1 LYVAEGI
8 LQSTPQSNGLMPRLD
23 VSGVSFPFRGA
34 FRILVNVQHAHTPEA
49 LFKFPH
55 QRDVDVDVLKSPS
68 FRLPLAGSSSGLDF

>member
-1 LYVAEGI
+1 MASCHDSMFREFL
-8 LQSTPQSNGLMPRLD
+8 SH
-23 VSGVSFPFRGA
+23 SGGA

-55 QRDVDVDVLKSPS
+55 QRDVDVLLKSPS